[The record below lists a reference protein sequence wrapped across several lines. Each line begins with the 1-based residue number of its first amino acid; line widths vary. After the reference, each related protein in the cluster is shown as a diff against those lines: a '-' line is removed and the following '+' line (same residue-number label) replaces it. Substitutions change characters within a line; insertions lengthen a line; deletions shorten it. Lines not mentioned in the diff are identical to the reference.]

1 MPLTIST
8 TAGSTSGQTNEITYL
23 LDGNLDNASAPM
35 LESRLNETLATK
47 PPWLIFDLAKLK
59 YVTSAGLRLFILA
72 QKRQKEHGGKVSF
85 VNLQPQIKEV
95 FAIMGSLP
103 DVKIFQD
110 QAELDAYLLAR
121 QKTYE
126 K

>member
-1 MPLTIST
+1 
-8 TAGSTSGQTNEITYL
+8 
-23 LDGNLDNASAPM
+23 M